1 MKLNEKIAGSFYE
14 LKSTRNLVFMALI
27 VALYV
32 VISCLSTFLS
42 SYIRISFTY
51 IPVALASAM
60 FGPVCGG
67 VVGVLGDV
75 FAFVVSPS
83 SGGSYF
89 PGFTLNAFIGGF
101 IYGIFFYKNDI
112 TVMRVVCAKLLIFL
126 IVQLGLTPLWL
137 SIMYGKS
144 YIALVSF
151 RIFKNLIFIPIDTL
165 VIMLVV
171 KRVYGYLILFR
182 TKEG

>member
-1 MKLNEKIAGSFYE
+1 MKLTEKISGSFYE

-32 VISCLSTFLS
+32 IISCLSTFLS
-42 SYIRISFTY
+42 NYIRISFTY

-67 VVGVLGDV
+67 IVGALGDL

-83 SGGSYF
+83 SGGSFF

-112 TVMRVVCAKLLIFL
+112 TVMRVICAKLLIFF
-126 IVQLGLTPLWL
+126 IVQLGLTPMWL

-144 YIALVSF
+144 YIALISF
-151 RIFKNLIFIPIDTL
+151 RIFKNLMFLPIDTL

-171 KRVYGYLILFR
+171 KRLYGYLVTLR

>member
-75 FAFVVSPS
+75 FAFVVSQS
-83 SGGSYF
+83 AGGSYF